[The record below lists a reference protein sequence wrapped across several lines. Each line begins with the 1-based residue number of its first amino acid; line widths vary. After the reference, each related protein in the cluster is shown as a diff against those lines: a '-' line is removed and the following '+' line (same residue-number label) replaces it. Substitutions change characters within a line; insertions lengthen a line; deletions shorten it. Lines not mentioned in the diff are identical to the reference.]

1 MRLIVFATVAV
12 AAAALA
18 AYNKY
23 DKATNFQPVD
33 AHINAVNEQCYMEKV
48 DRGAL
53 TKTTSTS
60 DLLRCDVAERLTREH
75 PHWQGYA
82 VKHKI
87 EIRFDYVSPVDRANH
102 ASSMTMAAFPNGRP
116 LHAGDVFPVLASKTK
131 ADKTREL

>member
-1 MRLIVFATVAV
+1 MRLAIFAAI
-12 AAAALA
+12 AAAAAGLA
-18 AYNKY
+18 AYDKY
-23 DKATNFQPVD
+23 DKATNFQAVD
-33 AHINAVNEQCYMEKV
+33 AHINAVSEQCYMEKV

-82 VKHKI
+82 IKHKI
-87 EIRFDYVSPVDRANH
+87 EIRFDYVSPVDRATH
-102 ASSMTMAAFPNGRP
+102 ASSMTLAAFPKGRQ
-116 LHAGDVFPVLASKTK
+116 LHAGDIFPVLASNTK